1 MGSGRYIKY
10 DKNSSELFRESYNGP
25 HNMETTPHKR
35 IREENE
41 LETCTE
47 EKKTADK
54 APLNCER

>member
-10 DKNSSELFRESYNGP
+10 DKNYFEPVRESYNGS
-25 HNMETTPHKR
+25 HNMETTSHKR